1 MLRSLSRH
9 SGWIGCRQKCSLHTA
24 LRPRSGC
31 KCPSSF
37 LIPPLAR
44 GQSLV
49 EFIIVLPLFLLII
62 AGAVG
67 FGQLLYT
74 KLATQAASWAAVRQ
88 SIATLN
94 QDRGL
99 AQARQGAL
107 YTLSG
112 FGLNPEHAQQQLTVW
127 GQWGRGTQVRARVCY
142 NVPTPPVP
150 LGEAFVPQTICS
162 SVALPVYQW
171 KSKW

>member
-1 MLRSLSRH
+1 MPDTSRR
-9 SGWIGCRQKCSLHTA
+9 WAARR
-24 LRPRSGC
+24 RPL
-31 KCPSSF
+31 PS
-37 LIPPLAR
+37 AC

-162 SVALPVYQW
+162 SVTLPVYQW